1 MATHAQ
7 TRTPVTIISDSNI
20 TIDTLNVDKTT
31 TVGNIV
37 DNLPLQKSL
46 SFSSFD
52 QTNST
57 FEIFPLVKEGF
68 EKFVML
74 FINGDIV
81 PRLESMQGDGFY
93 IDSAFD
99 KLYILGE
106 YTALINEQTDVTI
119 FYTPA

>member
-37 DNLPLQKSL
+37 DNLPLQKAL
-46 SFSSFD
+46 AFSSFNQND
-52 QTNST
+52 L
-57 FEIFPLVKEGF
+57 FYEIFPSIKEGF

-74 FINGDIV
+74 FINGDII
-81 PRLESMQGDGFY
+81 PRLESMLGDGFY
-93 IDSAFD
+93 IDSEFN

-106 YTALINEQTDVTI
+106 YTALINDQTDVTI

>member
-31 TVGNIV
+31 TIGNII
-37 DNLPLQKSL
+37 DNLPLQKVL
-46 SFSSFD
+46 VFSSFD
-52 QTNST
+52 QNSS
-57 FEIFPLVKEGF
+57 FYEIFPFIKEGF

-74 FINGDIV
+74 FINGDLV
-81 PRLESMQGDGFY
+81 PRLESMSGHGFY
-93 IDSAFD
+93 VDSEFN
-99 KLYILGE
+99 KLYILGK
-106 YTALINEQTDVTI
+106 YIPLIDDQTNVTI